1 MPENILRCFI
11 DLRRNDIEFPFV
23 TTMLDIEKQ
32 SLHNQVTDLLDERNE
47 TWTMYSLDDLDAVKR
62 MDLEDTELVDKELLQ
77 FKDSVIFVRDD
88 ESALICINMEDHL
101 LIRVRTERGKEK
113 QAIREAKDI
122 AHMLSNG
129 NAYAKDDRIGWL
141 TAKPQYAGTGL
152 QLTYVMHLPMLT
164 MMQQIKANA
173 ARINA
178 EHRFLLISQ
187 IDFDEK
193 NSASLYYLRNL
204 FTAYS
209 DSDKLLLDIEEKL
222 NEITS
227 KEDNLLKKILKNT
240 SRSVYSDQIYR
251 AYGILKYARRLTQT
265 EFLTYWSKLRL
276 GANAGLLPI
285 TTQLVDSLLGLTA
298 KTLLIQQSEGVLD
311 EHALHF
317 NRADTVREAL
327 NGGT

>member
-1 MPENILRCFI
+1 MSENILRCFV

-62 MDLEDTELVDKELLQ
+62 MALEDTELVDKELLQ
-77 FKDSVIFVRDD
+77 YKDSVIFVRDD

-101 LIRVRTERGKEK
+101 LIRVRAQHGKEK

-122 AHMLSNG
+122 AHMLSDG

-193 NSASLYYLRNL
+193 NSTSLYYLRNL

-222 NEITS
+222 NEITA
-227 KEDNLLKKILKNT
+227 KEDNLRKKILKNT

-276 GANAGLLPI
+276 GVNAGLLPI

-298 KTLLIQQSEGVLD
+298 KTLLIQQSDGVLD

>member
-1 MPENILRCFI
+1 MSENILRCFV

-62 MDLEDTELVDKELLQ
+62 MALEDTELVDKELLQ
-77 FKDSVIFVRDD
+77 YKDSVIFVRDD

-101 LIRVRTERGKEK
+101 LIRVRAQHGKEK

-122 AHMLSNG
+122 AHMLSDG

-193 NSASLYYLRNL
+193 NSTSLYYLRNL

-222 NEITS
+222 NEITA
-227 KEDNLLKKILKNT
+227 KEDNLRKKILKNT

-276 GANAGLLPI
+276 GVNAGLLPI

-298 KTLLIQQSEGVLD
+298 KTLLIQQSDGVLD

-327 NGGT
+327 NGGK